1 MIANA
6 RQQLIFC
13 DRRFRTESTN
23 TKGHEDLLVQLNK
36 KVEEVYKKCIGE
48 NDSNLDVLQM
58 LTSLENRLNGLF
70 ERIELLPPDKV
81 ELAEKAKEKER
92 RQRLREEKLD
102 LQKKQQEER
111 VQRAI
116 ERAKAPVIKKVN

>member
-1 MIANA
+1 MILF
-6 RQQLIFC
+6 Q
-13 DRRFRTESTN
+13 RRFRTESTN

-70 ERIELLPPDKV
+70 EKIELLPPDKV

-116 ERAKAPVIKKVN
+116 ERAKAPVVKKVYPIMLML